1 MITLTTDPIV
11 LLTGV
16 IGAAFF
22 ILSGYV
28 LMTNPR
34 RVWGSL
40 MERTGMTPATARLHG
55 FASLAVGI
63 ALLCMLTIGL
73 LERFL

>member
-1 MITLTTDPIV
+1 VITLTTDPIA
-11 LLTGV
+11 LLMGV
-16 IGAAFF
+16 IGTAFF

-34 RVWGSL
+34 RIWGPL
-40 MERTGMTPATARLHG
+40 MDRTGMTPATARLHG
-55 FASLAVGI
+55 FASFAVGI